1 MSAEAELTTWQGRAS
16 GLLGLLGMHPW
27 AAHGWRQLAA
37 HLMRLDTPAVANRV
51 PSLSN
56 SREEMMLLDWRRE
69 GRGTSATSC
78 SGQGRWGV
86 VGEGEEGFGEELQQV
101 AAAAGREGGA
111 GAALAQAQA
120 QLRPGLIYSL
130 EHRRDGV
137 QGRAGPSHPP

>member
-86 VGEGEEGFGEELQQV
+86 VGEGEEG
-101 AAAAGREGGA
+101 RENGVLFFRC
-111 GAALAQAQA
+111 ALFFRCI
-120 QLRPGLIYSL
+120 LFTKNMFEIS
-130 EHRRDGV
+130 
-137 QGRAGPSHPP
+137 